1 MKPVIALTYT
11 NNEQKHE
18 NYVRWLMAGAD
29 VEIITLS
36 VENDNIADLRRC
48 QGLVFS
54 GGTDVHPS
62 FYGKKKKDYANAP
75 KHFDKARDH
84 FETAVFAVS
93 QEMGLPVLAI
103 CRGMQLV
110 NSLLGGKLVQD
121 LGRTGNAIHRAH
133 DGRDKAHGLQ
143 VVEGSLLHEIM
154 GTNRCVVNAAHHQAI
169 KKPGKGLRVNAFADD
184 GTIEGIE
191 WEERRGRPFLLGVQ
205 WHPERMF
212 AFELENSPAAIALR
226 DRFIKEVLS
235 LNT

>member
-18 NYVRWLMAGAD
+18 NYVRWLQAGAD

-62 FYGKKKKDYANAP
+62 FYGRKKKDYANAP
-75 KHFDKARDH
+75 RHFDKARDH

-93 QEMGLPVLAI
+93 QEMALPVLAI

-121 LGRTGNAIHRAH
+121 LGRTGNAIHRAA
-133 DGRDKAHGLQ
+133 DGKDKAHGLQ
-143 VVEGSLLHEIM
+143 VLEGTLMQEIL
-154 GTNRCVVNAAHHQAI
+154 GTTRCVVNSAHHQAV

-184 GTIEGIE
+184 GTIEGME
-191 WEERRGRPFLLGVQ
+191 WEERKGRPFLLGVQ
-205 WHPERMF
+205 WHPERLF
-212 AFELENSPAAIALR
+212 AIGLQDSPASAALR
-226 DRFIKEVLS
+226 DRFLHEVMLVKA
-235 LNT
+235 